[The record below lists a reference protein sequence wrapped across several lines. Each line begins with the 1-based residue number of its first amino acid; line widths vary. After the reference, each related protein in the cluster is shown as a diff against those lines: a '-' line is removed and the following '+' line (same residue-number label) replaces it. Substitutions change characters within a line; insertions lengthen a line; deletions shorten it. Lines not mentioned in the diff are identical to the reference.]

1 VSAPLRIVAH
11 TFPLAYVPRPRQGR
25 SGLGLE
31 AQRKSVEERYRMGG
45 VSHVEFCEILR
56 RTKPNGASPPQAA
69 NANAKADSDGPVR
82 RLRTDAA
89 TDEKAP
95 TASGGT
101 DRRSAPGFGEEP
113 IPSQPHRPRMQGEA

>member
-1 VSAPLRIVAH
+1 
-11 TFPLAYVPRPRQGR
+11 
-25 SGLGLE
+25 
-31 AQRKSVEERYRMGG
+31 MGG

-101 DRRSAPGFGEEP
+101 DRRSAPGFGARS
-113 IPSQPHRPRMQGEA
+113 PSHPNLTVPGRRVKRDALL

>member
-1 VSAPLRIVAH
+1 
-11 TFPLAYVPRPRQGR
+11 
-25 SGLGLE
+25 
-31 AQRKSVEERYRMGG
+31 MGG

-89 TDEKAP
+89 TDEKGA
-95 TASGGT
+95 
-101 DRRSAPGFGEEP
+101 DRFWWHGQAIGARFRRGAHP
-113 IPSQPHRPRMQGEA
+113 IPTSPSPNAG

>member
-1 VSAPLRIVAH
+1 
-11 TFPLAYVPRPRQGR
+11 
-25 SGLGLE
+25 
-31 AQRKSVEERYRMGG
+31 MGG

-95 TASGGT
+95 TVLVARTG
-101 DRRSAPGFGEEP
+101 DRRPVSTRS
-113 IPSQPHRPRMQGEA
+113 PSHPNLIVPECRVKRNALL

>member
-1 VSAPLRIVAH
+1 
-11 TFPLAYVPRPRQGR
+11 
-25 SGLGLE
+25 
-31 AQRKSVEERYRMGG
+31 MGG

-101 DRRSAPGFGEEP
+101 DGRSAPGFGEEP
-113 IPSQPHRPRMQGEA
+113 IPSQPHRPRTQGKA

>member
-1 VSAPLRIVAH
+1 MLRRGTSRVWWQNKSLPILL
-11 TFPLAYVPRPRQGR
+11 PIEPEGERQ
-25 SGLGLE
+25 
-31 AQRKSVEERYRMGG
+31 RYRMGG
-45 VSHVEFCEILR
+45 MSHVEFCENLR
-56 RTKPNGASPPQAA
+56 RTKPNGASTPQAA
-69 NANAKADSDGPVR
+69 NANAKPDSDGPVR

-113 IPSQPHRPRMQGEA
+113 IPSQPHRPRTQGERGVLM